1 MTPVILH
8 KANNVT
14 IQLKTG
20 LKVKRSQNKMA
31 NRNFLEENLTRLNQ
45 ELTNHKRNLSLPGLA
60 EEERMNLLRAVRD
73 VEREILST
81 LRELRDLTEL
91 ENSRMLRAII
101 EIEKIKKK

>member
-1 MTPVILH
+1 MTPVRLY

-20 LKVKRSQNKMA
+20 LKVKISQNKMA

-45 ELTNHKRNLSLPGLA
+45 ELANYKRNLSLPGLA
-60 EEERMNLLRAVRD
+60 DEERMNLLRAVRD